1 MQLMEN
7 KDADKE
13 LFFKLNEQVDLIRKN
28 ELRQQ
33 LIDYVND
40 LLLHD
45 FSKLVQL
52 LYRIDVS
59 EQKLKTLLSENPQTD
74 AAVIITDLII
84 KRQKEKLETKRS
96 FRPDDD
102 IPEEDKW

>member
-1 MQLMEN
+1 MES
-7 KDADKE
+7 KDADKDF
-13 LFFKLNEQVDLIRKN
+13 FFKLNEQVDLVRKN

-33 LIDYVND
+33 LVDYINE

-45 FSKLVQL
+45 FNKLVQL

-59 EQKLKTLLSENPQTD
+59 EKKLKTVLSENQQTD

-84 KRQKEKLETKRS
+84 KRQEEKIKAKQS
-96 FRPDDD
+96 FKSDNN
-102 IPEEDKW
+102 IAEEDKW

>member
-1 MQLMEN
+1 MASKE
-7 KDADKE
+7 ADND
-13 LFFKLNEQVDLIRKN
+13 LFFMPDGQVNAVRKS

-33 LIDYVND
+33 LIDYIND

-45 FSKLVQL
+45 FNRLVQL

-59 EQKLKTLLSENPQTD
+59 EKKLKEVLKENQQTD

-84 KRQKEKLETKRS
+84 KRQEEKIKAKQS
-96 FRPDDD
+96 FKSDSN
-102 IPEEDKW
+102 ISEEDKW